1 MYTHDIKMYN
11 EDDYLLLSGIQH
23 FAFCRRQWALI
34 HIEQKWEENL
44 RTVEGNILHER
55 AHNEKLSEKRGGVIT
70 TRGMAIKSSVL
81 GVSGSCDI
89 IEFHED
95 PNGVKIFGR
104 RGKFI
109 PLPVEYKRGHAKS
122 SDADRLQLCAQAIC
136 LEEML
141 VCKIEYGYLFYGET
155 KRREEVLFT
164 DELRDNV
171 HKMMKEMHAHFDRRY
186 TPKVKTGSFCK
197 ACSLQDVCLPKL
209 CNNKSVDS
217 YIKGRLEET
226 V

>member
-1 MYTHDIKMYN
+1 MVYN

-44 RTVEGNILHER
+44 RKVEGSILHER

-81 GVSGSCDI
+81 GVSGSCNI

-104 RGKFI
+104 KGKFI
-109 PLPVEYKRGHAKS
+109 PLPVEYKRGHAKG

-141 VCKIEYGYLFYGET
+141 VCKIEYGCLFYGET
-155 KRREEVLFT
+155 KRREEVFFT
-164 DELRDNV
+164 EELRASV
-171 HKMMKEMHAHFDRRY
+171 HKMMAEMHAYFDRRY

-209 CNNKSVDS
+209 CNSKTVES

-226 V
+226 I

>member
-1 MYTHDIKMYN
+1 LKFIMDYN

-44 RTVEGNILHER
+44 RTVEGNILHEH
-55 AHNEKLSEKRGGVIT
+55 AHDEKNSEKRGGVIT

-81 GVSGSCDI
+81 GVSGSCDV

-95 PNGVKIFGR
+95 PNGVEIFGR
-104 RGKFI
+104 KGKYI
-109 PLPVEYKRGHAKS
+109 PLPVEYKRGHTKVT
-122 SDADRLQLCAQAIC
+122 DADRLQLCAQAIC

-141 VCKIEYGYLFYGET
+141 VCKIESGCLFYGET
-155 KRREEVLFT
+155 KRREDVVFT
-164 DELRDNV
+164 EELRNSV
-171 HKMMKEMHAHFDRRY
+171 YKMIEEMHAYFDRRY

-209 CNNKSVDS
+209 CSSKTVAS

-226 V
+226 T